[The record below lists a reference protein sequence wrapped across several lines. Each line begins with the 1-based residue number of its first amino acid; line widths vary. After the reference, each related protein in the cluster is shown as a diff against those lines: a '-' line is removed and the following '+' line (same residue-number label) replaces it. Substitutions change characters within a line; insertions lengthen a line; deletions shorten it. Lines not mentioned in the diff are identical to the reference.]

1 MNQEGGGLAATKEG
15 GLAAPK
21 EGGLAAPKEGG
32 DRYESS
38 TRPRA
43 A

>member
-1 MNQEGGGLAATKEG
+1 MNQEGGLAAAKEG
-15 GLAAPK
+15 GLAALK
-21 EGGLAAPKEGG
+21 EGGLAALKEGG

>member
-1 MNQEGGGLAATKEG
+1 MNQEGGLAAAKEG

-21 EGGLAAPKEGG
+21 EGGLAAPEEGG

>member
-1 MNQEGGGLAATKEG
+1 MNQEGGLAAAKEG
-15 GLAAPK
+15 GLAAHK
-21 EGGLAAPKEGG
+21 EGGLAAHKEGG